1 MVRAGHNVYPVVRR
15 TLVPFRDLTV
25 TSLPHEE
32 KTMSSSDSDSVG
44 VLRYDKQGHV
54 GVVTFDNPTK
64 FNAVNYDMW
73 CALPRVMAEFA
84 ADPDIRVVML
94 TGAGLKAFVSGADIS
109 QFKDRREGNAAEA
122 YNHATAAGYAAVL
135 NCPKPTV
142 AKIRG
147 ICMGGG
153 LGLALNCDI
162 RICSDDARFRMPAAR
177 LGLGYA
183 FEGIQRFVDV
193 LGMANTAD
201 LFFSARIFGGADAL
215 QMGLV
220 KQVIAVQ
227 TFDAEVDAYVQ
238 MIGENAPLTLA
249 AAKRCLLEISK
260 NPDQRDLALARSLV
274 QACFASRDY
283 QEGREAFAQKR
294 TPQFQ
299 GR

>member
-44 VLRYDKQGHV
+44 VLRHDKQGHV

-122 YNHATAAGYAAVL
+122 YNQATAAGYAAVL

-220 KQVIAVQ
+220 KHVIAVQ

>member
-1 MVRAGHNVYPVVRR
+1 MVRAGHNVYPVVRP

-44 VLRYDKQGHV
+44 VLRHDKQGHV

-122 YNHATAAGYAAVL
+122 YNQATAAGYAAVL

-220 KQVIAVQ
+220 KQVIGVQ
-227 TFDAEVDAYVQ
+227 NFDAEVDAYVQ

>member
-44 VLRYDKQGHV
+44 VLRHDKQGHV

-122 YNHATAAGYAAVL
+122 YNQATAAGYAAVL

-220 KQVIAVQ
+220 KQVIGVQ
-227 TFDAEVDAYVQ
+227 NFDAEVDAYVQ

>member
-32 KTMSSSDSDSVG
+32 KIMSSSDSDSVG
-44 VLRYDKQGHV
+44 VLRHDKQGHV

-122 YNHATAAGYAAVL
+122 YNQATAAGYAAVL

-220 KQVIAVQ
+220 KQVIGVQ
-227 TFDAEVDAYVQ
+227 NFDAEVDAYVQ

>member
-1 MVRAGHNVYPVVRR
+1 
-15 TLVPFRDLTV
+15 
-25 TSLPHEE
+25 
-32 KTMSSSDSDSVG
+32 MSASESDSVG
-44 VLRYDKQGHV
+44 VLRHDKQGHV

-73 CALPRVMAEFA
+73 CALPRVMSEFA

-94 TGAGLKAFVSGADIS
+94 TGAGHKAFVSGADIS
-109 QFKDRREGNAAEA
+109 QFKDRREGDAADA
-122 YNHATAAGYAAVL
+122 YNQATAAGYAAVL

-162 RICSDDARFRMPAAR
+162 RICSDDVRFRMPAAR

-227 TFDAEVDAYVQ
+227 DFDAEVDAYVNT
-238 MIGENAPLTLA
+238 IGGNAPLTLA
-249 AAKRCLLEISK
+249 AAKRCLLEIGK

-274 QACFASRDY
+274 LACFASSDY
-283 QEGREAFAQKR
+283 QEGREAFAHKR

>member
-1 MVRAGHNVYPVVRR
+1 MP
-15 TLVPFRDLTV
+15 LRDLTV

-32 KTMSSSDSDSVG
+32 KTMSASDSDSVG
-44 VLRYDKQGHV
+44 VLRHNKQGHV

-109 QFKDRREGNAAEA
+109 QFKDRREGDAAEA
-122 YNHATAAGYAAVL
+122 YNQATAAGYAAVL

-162 RICSDDARFRMPAAR
+162 RICSDDVRFRMPAAR

-227 TFDAEVDAYVQ
+227 NFDAEVDAYVQ

-274 QACFASRDY
+274 QACFASSDY

>member
-1 MVRAGHNVYPVVRR
+1 MVRAGHNVYPVVRP

-44 VLRYDKQGHV
+44 VLRHDKQGHV

-122 YNHATAAGYAAVL
+122 YNQATAAGYAAVL

-220 KQVIAVQ
+220 KHVIAVQ

>member
-1 MVRAGHNVYPVVRR
+1 MVRAGHNVYPVVRP

-44 VLRYDKQGHV
+44 VLRHDKQGHV

-122 YNHATAAGYAAVL
+122 YNQATAAGYAAVL

-220 KQVIAVQ
+220 KQVIGVQ
-227 TFDAEVDAYVQ
+227 NFDAEVDAYVQ

-274 QACFASRDY
+274 QACFASHDY

>member
-1 MVRAGHNVYPVVRR
+1 
-15 TLVPFRDLTV
+15 VPFRDLTV

-44 VLRYDKQGHV
+44 VLRHDKQGHV

-122 YNHATAAGYAAVL
+122 YNQATAAGYAAVL

-220 KQVIAVQ
+220 KQVIGVQ
-227 TFDAEVDAYVQ
+227 NFDAEVDAYVQ

>member
-44 VLRYDKQGHV
+44 VLRHDKQGHV

-94 TGAGLKAFVSGADIS
+94 SGAGLKAFVSGADIS

-122 YNHATAAGYAAVL
+122 YNQATAAGYAAVL